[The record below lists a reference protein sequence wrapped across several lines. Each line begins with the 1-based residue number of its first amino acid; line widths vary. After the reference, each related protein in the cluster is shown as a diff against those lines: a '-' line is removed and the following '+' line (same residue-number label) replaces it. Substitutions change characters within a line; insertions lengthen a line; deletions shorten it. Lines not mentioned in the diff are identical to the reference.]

1 MYVYEVSYFYAGF
14 YLEGDLTLSWFQEIQ
29 EAKND
34 LRAKGVT
41 VD

>member
-1 MYVYEVSYFYAGF
+1 MYVYEA
-14 YLEGDLTLSWFQEIQ
+14 LRTPTRDLMLSPSSFQEIQ